1 MKTYTTKD
9 IALEC
14 NVTEASIIAFLK
26 YRRESNLPIPSTIAY
41 SKPKYNY
48 TKKDANLII
57 KLFKSK
63 KRGEMAKYNYKY
75 NWGSAYREKHQKH
88 SK

>member
-1 MKTYTTKD
+1 MKTYTSKY
-9 IALEC
+9 ISEQC
-14 NVTEASIIAFLK
+14 GVSEASIIAFLK
-26 YRRESNLPIPSTIAY
+26 YRRESNLPIPNTIAY
-41 SKPKYNY
+41 SKPKYSY